1 MGRMTAFLV
10 AGLLAAGL
18 AWSAS
23 QHIALAKPYGP
34 PSWATLSG
42 PGLPEDVFLPIDR
55 AAGFGT
61 FEATCISGP
70 RQATPPRQDWTGWQ
84 EYEATIFYT
93 MPIEAFHPDP
103 PRIESGRQ
111 AFVTKQTLYIRGGSE
126 GVAHVHS
133 NMTILDQAG
142 QANGWGDCRE
152 KWVLL
157 TRDQLAVVM
166 EQMDRY
172 SNIEHLMVFGCR
184 WAGSGDQN
192 PYRALASP
200 SCE

>member
-23 QHIALAKPYGP
+23 QHVALAKPYGP

-42 PGLPEDVFLPIDR
+42 PGLPEDVFLSIDR

-84 EYEATIFYT
+84 EYEATIFYA
-93 MPIEAFHPDP
+93 MPIEG
-103 PRIESGRQ
+103 GRQ
-111 AFVTKQTLYIRGGSE
+111 AFVTKQTLYIRGGSA
-126 GVAHVHS
+126 GIAHVHS
-133 NMTILDQAG
+133 SMTILDQAG
-142 QANGWGDCRE
+142 QGTGWGDCRE
-152 KWVLL
+152 KWVPL
-157 TRDQLAVVM
+157 TRDQFAVIM

-172 SNIEHLMVFGCR
+172 SNIEQMMVFGCR
-184 WAGSGDQN
+184 WAGPGYGN
-192 PYRALASP
+192 PYQALTTP
-200 SCE
+200 SCL